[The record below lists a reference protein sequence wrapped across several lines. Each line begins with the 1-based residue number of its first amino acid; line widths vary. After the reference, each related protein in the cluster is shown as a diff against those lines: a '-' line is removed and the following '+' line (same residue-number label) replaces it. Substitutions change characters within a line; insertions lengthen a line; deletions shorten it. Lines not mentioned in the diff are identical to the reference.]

1 MFCSEE
7 TQLGVYFTARKNA
20 ASTSD
25 RIPVQSYFTR
35 VYDGMDAL
43 PGQYV
48 ITYEPAQL
56 NARQISD
63 PEPRSGAVALFTPIW
78 SLRGDAGRDS

>member
-1 MFCSEE
+1 
-7 TQLGVYFTARKNA
+7 
-20 ASTSD
+20 
-25 RIPVQSYFTR
+25 
-35 VYDGMDAL
+35 MDAL